1 MTDVFISYKREERAR
16 CVAIYNALVDLKL
29 SVWFDAHIEP
39 GTDFDRE
46 IEREVRGASA
56 VLVLW
61 SERAA
66 DSDWIRAEARS
77 GRQTN
82 RLVAIRLDD
91 CLPPLEFASVQAIDL
106 FNHRDFQAS
115 EGWRQIVSR
124 IGRLVGR
131 LGLGDYV
138 GCEQETDADR
148 WRAWIADNPG
158 DPLVDKARQR
168 LALLIRPEPALSLAQ
183 ATAPA
188 ADIAPPATS
197 IPTPAPAESAAVSPL
212 SWIGRHGWTVAIAV
226 LLLFGTIALFDRF
239 TTSDKAQNAAIDGP
253 LSERPSQGVPV
264 PNNPAAA
271 PAATG
276 VAGKDKPARCPG
288 TNPFRIAALPGR
300 TDLQP
305 QWKQTADSVWL
316 AWRNCPG
323 LVVVEGHVEKGGNSR
338 DASNMAIKMAEQ
350 LALKGIPE
358 GTLTWTGKG
367 AETPLPG
374 RDPGDAANR
383 RVEIYLMEPYHPG
396 LR

>member
-16 CVAIYNALVDLKL
+16 CVAIYDALVDLEL
-29 SVWFDAHIEP
+29 SVWFDGRIEP

-46 IEREVRGASA
+46 IEREVRAAGA

-77 GRQTN
+77 GRQN
-82 RLVAIRLDD
+82 ERLVAIRLDD

-106 FNHRDFQAS
+106 FDHRDFQSS
-115 EGWRQIVSR
+115 EGWRQVVGR

-131 LGLGDYV
+131 PGLGEYV
-138 GCEQETDADR
+138 HADQAADPDR
-148 WRAWIADNPG
+148 WRGWIAANPG
-158 DPLVDKARQR
+158 DPLIDKAKQR
-168 LALLIRPEPALSLAQ
+168 LALLERPEPALPIAQ
-183 ATAPA
+183 AMAPP
-188 ADIAPPATS
+188 ADIAPPTTS
-197 IPTPAPAESAAVSPL
+197 IPTPAPAEPAAVSRL
-212 SWIGRHGWTVAIAV
+212 SWIGRHGWTVAIAL
-226 LLLFGTIALFDRF
+226 LLLFAMIALFDRF
-239 TTSDKAQNAAIDGP
+239 TTSDKARNAAIDGV
-253 LSERPSQGVPV
+253 LSERPSHGVPMA
-264 PNNPAAA
+264 NNPDAA
-271 PAATG
+271 PTAT
-276 VAGKDKPARCPG
+276 VVVGKDKPARCPG

-305 QWKQTADSVWL
+305 QSNLTVNSVWL

-338 DASNMAIKMAEQ
+338 DASNMAIAMAKQ

-367 AETPLPG
+367 AATPLPG
-374 RDPGDAANR
+374 HDSSDAANR